1 MLFRSVNVLD
11 ILDINT
17 VVIGGGVSE
26 AGEIYWQPLRKNVIS
41 EAKFAGFLD
50 NIDLRP
56 AKLVRDAGLLG
67 AALGVLDSEEM

>member
-1 MLFRSVNVLD
+1 MLFRS
-11 ILDINT
+11 
-17 VVIGGGVSE
+17 
-26 AGEIYWQPLRKNVIS
+26 YWQPLRKNVIS